1 MSSISNARTGK
12 TKRQSKVAVD
22 HDQWVPP
29 DFGGQR
35 RTRIGAS
42 VVEQFVSGHDA
53 SDVLR
58 ELVQNEF
65 DGQGDKL
72 SVTFGDSALEVVGNG
87 KGITKDGWTRLSVI
101 VGTGRVVG
109 DVPGER
115 VAAKANGIGS
125 KNFGLRS
132 LFIFGDEIYVRSGGQ
147 VCVLDLRT
155 LETGRVPDSD
165 YWNGPGVRL
174 QVPFRRESFEMM
186 EPFTVEREVAA
197 FDVMAKGM
205 LSTLVKLALPGA
217 RAGLRQV
224 SLRSTR
230 IGRSLDWKQKAEA
243 VRSNMKGVTV
253 TSRAGRLVDVAAGT
267 RSSRAFEEMEFI
279 KSVEVPREYADRNI
293 PAYFQVKGGAI
304 RIAVSLAMSKG
315 KVDVRADGHFHYPL
329 QAPDART
336 GCAISVSGPFILD
349 NDRSGLI
356 DHGWNDWL
364 MEQAARFTVDLLVG
378 DWVNR
383 FGVGVLEGLV
393 SNEHGSPKRF
403 LDTVHQLL
411 KKEPCWPTR
420 ASGAAHF
427 ATPDMCVVVS
437 DPLLDG
443 FLNDNR
449 YLAKEALDNANI
461 RGLALALGAT
471 PFNLKSLVRLRCA
484 GDDTSDLETS
494 TKRSEDG
501 DWHFT
506 DYEAALKDVD
516 RQVAIASSLSSL
528 SRNLS
533 VANRNDLKN
542 TVSTLSSAGEL
553 KAAADL
559 VVVPIE
565 IWEVCPEPMANRLH
579 PLLAPH
585 KAIAGFCR
593 IFDEQVWMREAAGRA
608 GEGTIA
614 PDELTALYA
623 RILDKDA
630 KIGRLA
636 LQAIRVAPV
645 CRSSRGDW
653 VAPDRMTMFKGRLAK
668 LMAPVAHSPSKEI
681 LEVDGLTEKLRIR
694 ERLIGEDLL
703 ACARSIG
710 DRPGA
715 ASQFEGLLME
725 NLRLLGPSVRDQ
737 LKSIPFLLNRAGG
750 LKAPAELHLDTPLNR
765 MIVGSEE
772 AIVAGQ
778 EDLLYRKLEVAEFP
792 AVETLLAVLSAH
804 RSRSERPLHSERIY
818 PALVAGLRRE
828 GQPKGAL
835 REEPI
840 VWHRGEYH
848 NPSDMLVGAMV
859 PPVLADV
866 LPVIRRTDD
875 TSMAYVSLGA
885 RTAPSDEDWRRFFLG
900 LCGDWD
906 RQLVSGR
913 TAQLLTAAYAV
924 RGSEGLPDEI
934 DDLECLLSRGG
945 DLYSFDELCQ
955 GKLVENDFPALA
967 DALARAGIQI
977 GIVDINDRNRS
988 FFHKLGLRHLSE
1000 YAGTGHAVFGEPV
1013 RAPAWFRQHH
1023 TDQILDLFARPIFAM
1038 ALESVVFRRRWM
1050 FDGSRMV
1057 SREELTASLAGVKS
1071 MTFFDTISRRYEI
1084 QGAEASVVV
1093 EAAIGDD
1100 FIGLVAP
1107 RSRLDFQQLVSQALA
1122 EMAGATNASVAR
1134 TLASDILPLVLCR
1147 STSDILVQ
1155 LERAG
1160 IDPQNWE
1167 VEAELDFAEDDID
1180 DTGEEAVRQ
1189 MMGRLNTA
1197 PDHDVAPQ
1205 VQSHEATGSQTTLP
1219 PTAPTVAITTYSPS
1233 PLPALENVTLTVS
1246 ETRGDKMEAPEWR
1259 GGGGG
1264 YGGWS
1269 PRTGAEVERDRE
1281 VGERGEALV
1290 YQMELER
1297 VRKAGHSNPEA
1308 VVIWTSRTD
1317 PGADHDICSQDEN
1330 GDPRWIEVKSTSG
1343 MDGQFDWSRKEFEKA
1358 VRERERYELWRV
1370 YRATTTE
1377 PIAKCFPN
1385 PGKLI
1390 GNSKIRLELGTIK
1403 ANVEAAD

>member
-1 MSSISNARTGK
+1 M
-12 TKRQSKVAVD
+12 
-22 HDQWVPP
+22 
-29 DFGGQR
+29 
-35 RTRIGAS
+35 
-42 VVEQFVSGHDA
+42 EQFVSGHDA

-72 SVTFGDSALEVVGNG
+72 SVTFGDSALEVIGNG

-155 LETGRVPDSD
+155 LETGRVPDRD

-174 QVPFRRESFEMM
+174 QVPFRSETFEMM
-186 EPFTVEREVAA
+186 EPFTVEREAVA
-197 FDVMAKGM
+197 FEVMAKGM

-217 RAGLRQV
+217 RTGLRQV

-243 VRSNMKGVTV
+243 VRSNMKGATV
-253 TSRAGRLVDVAAGT
+253 TSRAGKLVDVAAGART
-267 RSSRAFEEMEFI
+267 SRAFEEMEFI
-279 KSVEVPREYADRNI
+279 KSVEVPSEYADRNI
-293 PAYFQVKGGAI
+293 PAYFQVRGGVI
-304 RIAVSLAMSKG
+304 RIAVSLALAKG
-315 KVDVRADGHFHYPL
+315 EVDVGADGHFHYPL

-336 GCAISVSGPFILD
+336 GCAVSVSGPFILD

-356 DHGWNDWL
+356 DHGWNSWL
-364 MEQAARFTVDLLVG
+364 MDQAARFTVDLLVG
-378 DWVNR
+378 DWVDR
-383 FGVGVLEGLV
+383 FGVGVIEAM
-393 SNEHGSPKRF
+393 SDNEHGSPKSF
-403 LDTVHQLL
+403 LETVHQLL
-411 KKEPCWPTR
+411 RTKPCWPTR
-420 ASGAAHF
+420 ASGPARFTTA
-427 ATPDMCVVVS
+427 DKCVVVTN
-437 DPLLDG
+437 PLLDG
-443 FLNDNR
+443 FLDDSS
-449 YLAKEALDNANI
+449 YLAREASDNMSV
-461 RGLALALGAT
+461 RHLALASGAT
-471 PFNLKSLVRLRCA
+471 PFNLKSLIRLRCA

-501 DWHFT
+501 DSRFT
-506 DYEAALKDVD
+506 DYETALKDVD
-516 RQVAIASSLSSL
+516 RQVAMATALSSL

-542 TVSTLSSAGEL
+542 TVSTLSAAGEL
-553 KAAADL
+553 KAAVDL
-559 VVVPIE
+559 VVVPMD

-579 PLLAPH
+579 PSLAPH
-585 KAIAGFCR
+585 KAIAGYCR
-593 IFDEQVWMREAAGRA
+593 VFDEQVWMRDAAGRA
-608 GEGTIA
+608 SQGTIA
-614 PDELTALYA
+614 PDELSALYA

-630 KIGRLA
+630 RIGKLA

-645 CRSSRGDW
+645 CRSSRGEW
-653 VAPDRMTMFKGRLAK
+653 VAPDRMTMFKGRLTK
-668 LMAPVAHSPSKEI
+668 LMAPVAHSPSKEMI
-681 LEVDGLTEKLRIR
+681 AVEGLLEKLRIR

-710 DRPGA
+710 DRPSA
-715 ASQFEGLLME
+715 ASQFERLLME
-725 NLRLLGPSVRDQ
+725 NQRLVGPSVRDR

-750 LKAPAELHLDTPLNR
+750 LSAPEDLHLDTALNR
-765 MIVGSEE
+765 MIVGDEA

-778 EDLLYRKLEVAEFP
+778 NDLLYRKLEVAEFP
-792 AVETLLAVLSAH
+792 AAETLLAVLSEH
-804 RSRSERPLHSERIY
+804 RSRSERPPHPEKIY
-818 PALVAGLRRE
+818 PALVASLRRE

-835 REEPI
+835 RDEPI
-840 VWHRGEYH
+840 VWHRGGYH
-848 NPSDMLVGAMV
+848 NASDVLVGATV

-866 LPVIRRTDD
+866 LPVIRRTDE

-885 RTAPSDEDWRRFFLG
+885 RTVPSDEDWRRFFRE

-906 RQLVSGR
+906 RQVVSGKM
-913 TAQLLTAAYAV
+913 AQLLTSAYAV
-924 RGSEGLPDEI
+924 RGSEGLPEEI
-934 DDLECLLSRGG
+934 DDLECLLARGG
-945 DLYSFDELCQ
+945 YLYSMDELREGQ
-955 GKLVENDFPALA
+955 LVENDFPALA
-967 DALARAGIQI
+967 DALARADIQI
-977 GIVDINDRNRS
+977 GIVDITDLNRS

-1013 RAPAWFRQHH
+1013 RAPAWFRPHH
-1023 TDQILDLFARPIFAM
+1023 TEQILDLLARPLFAR
-1038 ALESVVFRRRWM
+1038 ALESVVHRRRYM
-1050 FDGSRMV
+1050 FNGAQLV
-1057 SREELTASLAGVKS
+1057 SREALTARLAGVKAV
-1071 MTFFDTISRRYEI
+1071 TFFDTISRRYEI

-1093 EAAIGDD
+1093 EAGIGDD

-1155 LERAG
+1155 LDRAG
-1160 IDPQNWE
+1160 IDPRNWE
-1167 VEAELDFAEDDID
+1167 VEPELDLAEDDID

-1189 MMGRLNTA
+1189 MMGSLNTA
-1197 PDHDVAPQ
+1197 PDDDVAPQ
-1205 VQSHEATGSQTTLP
+1205 VPLHQAAGPQTLP
-1219 PTAPTVAITTYSPS
+1219 AVAPTVVITTYSPP
-1233 PLPALENVTLTVS
+1233 PLPALETVTLTVS
-1246 ETRGDKMEAPEWR
+1246 ETKGEKMEAPGWR
-1259 GGGGG
+1259 GSGGG
-1264 YGGWS
+1264 YGAWS

-1281 VGERGEALV
+1281 LGERGEALV
-1290 YQMELER
+1290 YQLELER
-1297 VRKAGHSNPEA
+1297 VRKAGHPNPES

-1330 GDPRWIEVKSTSG
+1330 GNPRWIEVKSTSG

-1370 YRATTTE
+1370 YRANTTE

-1390 GNSKIRLELGTIK
+1390 GNSRIRLELGTIK

>member
-1 MSSISNARTGK
+1 M
-12 TKRQSKVAVD
+12 
-22 HDQWVPP
+22 
-29 DFGGQR
+29 
-35 RTRIGAS
+35 
-42 VVEQFVSGHDA
+42 
-53 SDVLR
+53 LR

-65 DGQGDKL
+65 DGQGNKL
-72 SVTFGDSALEVVGNG
+72 SVTFGDSVLEVIGNG
-87 KGITKDGWTRLSVI
+87 KGVTKDGWTRLSVI

-155 LETGRVPDSD
+155 LETGRVPDRD
-165 YWNGPGVRL
+165 YWNGRGVRL
-174 QVPFRRESFEMM
+174 QVPFRRETFEMM
-186 EPFTVEREVAA
+186 EPFTVEREAAA
-197 FDVMAKGM
+197 FEVMAKGM
-205 LSTLVKLALPGA
+205 LSTLVKLALPGS

-243 VRSNMKGVTV
+243 VRSKMKGVTV

-267 RSSRAFEEMEFI
+267 RTSRAFEEMEFI
-279 KSVEVPREYADRNI
+279 KSVEMPSEYADRNI

-315 KVDVRADGHFHYPL
+315 KVDVGADGHFHYPL

-336 GCAISVSGPFILD
+336 GCAVSVSGPFILD

-356 DHGWNDWL
+356 DHGWNNWL
-364 MEQAARFTVDLLVG
+364 MEHAARFTVDLLVG
-378 DWVNR
+378 DWVDR

-393 SNEHGSPKRF
+393 NNDHGSPKRF
-403 LDTVHQLL
+403 LETVHQLL
-411 KKEPCWPTR
+411 KMEPCWPTR
-420 ASGAAHF
+420 ASGPARFTTAEKC
-427 ATPDMCVVVS
+427 AVVS
-437 DPLLDG
+437 NPLLDG
-443 FLNDNR
+443 FLDDSS
-449 YLAKEALDNANI
+449 YLAREASDDMNV
-461 RGLALALGAT
+461 RRLALASGAT

-494 TKRSEDG
+494 IKRSEDG
-501 DWHFT
+501 DWRFT
-506 DYEAALKDVD
+506 DYETALKDVD
-516 RQVAIASSLSSL
+516 RQVAMASSLGSL
-528 SRNLS
+528 SRSLS

-542 TVSTLSSAGEL
+542 TASTLSAAGEL
-553 KAAADL
+553 KAAVDL
-559 VVVPIE
+559 VVVPME
-565 IWEVCPEPMANRLH
+565 IWEVCPEPMTNRLH
-579 PLLAPH
+579 PRLAPH

-593 IFDEQVWMREAAGRA
+593 LFDEQVWMRDAAGRA
-608 GEGTIA
+608 SDGTIA
-614 PDELTALYA
+614 ADELSALYA

-636 LQAIRVAPV
+636 FQAIRVAPV

-668 LMAPVAHSPSKEI
+668 LMAPVAHSPSKEM
-681 LEVDGLTEKLRIR
+681 LAVDGLTEKLRIR

-710 DRPGA
+710 ERPSA
-715 ASQFEGLLME
+715 ASQFEDLLME
-725 NLRLLGPSVRDQ
+725 NLRLVGPSVRDQ
-737 LKSIPFLLNRAGG
+737 LKSIPFLLNRSGG
-750 LKAPAELHLDTPLNR
+750 LSAPAELHFDTLLNR
-765 MIVGSEE
+765 MIVGGED

-778 EDLLYRKLEVAEFP
+778 NDLLYRKLEVAEFP

-804 RSRSERPLHSERIY
+804 RSRSERPPHPEKIY

-835 REEPI
+835 RDESI
-840 VWHRGEYH
+840 VWHRDEYH
-848 NPSDMLVGAMV
+848 KPSDVLVGAMV

-866 LPVIRRTDD
+866 LPVIKRIDD

-885 RTAPSDEDWRRFFLG
+885 RTVPSEEDWRRFFRE

-906 RQLVSGR
+906 RQVVGGR

-924 RGSEGLPDEI
+924 RGPEGLPDEI
-934 DDLECLLSRGG
+934 DDLECLLTRGG
-945 DLYSFDELCQ
+945 HLYSLDELRA
-955 GKLVENDFPALA
+955 GELVENDFPALA
-967 DALARAGIQI
+967 TALAQADIQI
-977 GIVDINDRNRS
+977 GIVDITDRNRS
-988 FFHKLGLRHLSE
+988 FFHKLRLRHLSE

-1013 RAPAWFRQHH
+1013 RAPAWFRPHH
-1023 TDQILDLFARPIFAM
+1023 TEQILDLLARPLFARAV
-1038 ALESVVFRRRWM
+1038 ESVVFRRRYM
-1050 FDGSRMV
+1050 FDGSQLV
-1057 SREELTASLAGVKS
+1057 SREALTAKLAGVKA

-1084 QGAEASVVV
+1084 QGAEASVAV

-1107 RSRLDFQQLVSQALA
+1107 RSRLDFQQLISQALA
-1122 EMAGATNASVAR
+1122 EMAGATNANVAR

-1160 IDPQNWE
+1160 IDPRNWE
-1167 VEAELDFAEDDID
+1167 VEPEMDFAEDEID

-1189 MMGRLNTA
+1189 MMGSLNTA
-1197 PDHDVAPQ
+1197 PDHDAAPEVPVHQ
-1205 VQSHEATGSQTTLP
+1205 AAGSQTLP
-1219 PTAPTVAITTYSPS
+1219 PSAPMVITTYSPP

-1246 ETRGDKMEAPEWR
+1246 ETKGEKMEAPEWH

-1297 VRKAGHSNPEA
+1297 VRKAGHPDPEA

-1330 GDPRWIEVKSTSG
+1330 GNPRWIEVKSTSG

-1390 GNSKIRLELGTIK
+1390 GNSRIRLELGTIK

>member
-1 MSSISNARTGK
+1 VGE
-12 TKRQSKVAVD
+12 
-22 HDQWVPP
+22 QWVPP
-29 DFGGQR
+29 DFAGQR

-72 SVTFGDSALEVVGNG
+72 FVTFGESALEVIGNG
-87 KGITKDGWTRLSVI
+87 KGVTKDGWTRLSVI

-155 LETGRVPDSD
+155 LETGRVLDRD

-174 QVPFRRESFEMM
+174 QVPFRRETFEMM
-186 EPFTVEREVAA
+186 EPFTVEREAVA
-197 FDVMAKGM
+197 FEVMAKGM

-243 VRSNMKGVTV
+243 VRSNMKGVSM
-253 TSRAGRLVDVAAGT
+253 TSRAGKLVDVAAGART
-267 RSSRAFEEMEFI
+267 SRAFEEMEFI
-279 KSVEVPREYADRNI
+279 KSVEVPSEYADRNI
-293 PAYFQVKGGAI
+293 PAYFQVRGAAV
-304 RIAVSLAMSKG
+304 RIAVSLATSKG
-315 KVDVRADGHFHYPL
+315 KVDVGAEGHFHYPL

-336 GCAISVSGPFILD
+336 GCAVSVSGPFILD

-356 DHGWNDWL
+356 DHGWNTWL

-378 DWVNR
+378 DWADR
-383 FGVGVLEGLV
+383 FGVGVIEALSDNGHGTPKTFLE
-393 SNEHGSPKRF
+393 
-403 LDTVHQLL
+403 TVHRLL
-411 KKEPCWPTR
+411 KSEPCWPTR
-420 ASGAAHF
+420 ASGSARFTIAEK
-427 ATPDMCVVVS
+427 CVVVS

-443 FLNDNR
+443 FLGESS
-449 YLAKEALDNANI
+449 YLAREASDNTKI
-461 RGLALALGAT
+461 RSLALASGAT
-471 PFNLKSLVRLRCA
+471 PFNLKSLIRLRCA

-494 TKRSEDG
+494 MKRSEDG
-501 DWHFT
+501 DWRFT
-506 DYEAALKDVD
+506 DYETALKEVD
-516 RQVAIASSLSSL
+516 RQVAMATSLTAL

-542 TVSTLSSAGEL
+542 TISTLSAVGEL
-553 KAAADL
+553 KAAIDL
-559 VVVPIE
+559 VVVPTE
-565 IWEVCPEPMANRLH
+565 IWEICPEPMANRLH
-579 PLLAPH
+579 PSLTPH

-593 IFDEQVWMREAAGRA
+593 VFDEQVWMRDAAARA
-608 GEGTIA
+608 SLGTIA
-614 PDELTALYA
+614 PDELSALYA

-630 KIGRLA
+630 RIGKLA

-645 CRSSRGDW
+645 CRSSKGDW
-653 VAPDRMTMFKGRLAK
+653 VVPDRMTMFKGRLAK
-668 LMAPVAHSPSKEI
+668 LMAAVSHAPSKEM
-681 LEVDGLTEKLRIR
+681 LAVEGLTDRLRIR

-710 DRPGA
+710 DRPSA
-715 ASQFEGLLME
+715 APQFEGLLME

-737 LKSIPFLLNRAGG
+737 LQSIPFLLNRAGG
-750 LKAPAELHLDTPLNR
+750 LSAPEDLHLDTALNR
-765 MIVGSEE
+765 MIVGDEA

-778 EDLLYRKLEVAEFP
+778 NDLLYRKLEVAEFP
-792 AVETLLAVLSAH
+792 AVETLLAVLSDH
-804 RSRSERPLHSERIY
+804 RSRSERPPHPEKIY

-828 GQPKGAL
+828 GRPKGAL
-835 REEPI
+835 RDEPI
-840 VWHRGEYH
+840 VWHRGGYH
-848 NPSDMLVGAMV
+848 NPSDVLVGATV

-866 LPVIRRTDD
+866 LPVVRRTDE

-885 RTAPSDEDWRRFFLG
+885 RTAPSDEDWRRFFTE
-900 LCGDWD
+900 LCDDWD
-906 RQLVSGR
+906 RKVVSGKM
-913 TAQLLTAAYAV
+913 AQLLTSAYWV

-934 DDLECLLSRGG
+934 EDLECLLTRGG
-945 DLYSFDELCQ
+945 LLYSMDELRE

-967 DALARAGIQI
+967 DALARANIQI
-977 GIVDINDRNRS
+977 GIVDITDRNRS

-1013 RAPAWFRQHH
+1013 RAPAWFRPHH
-1023 TDQILDLFARPIFAM
+1023 TEQILDLLERPLFAR
-1038 ALESVVFRRRWM
+1038 ALESIVYRRRYM
-1050 FDGSRMV
+1050 FEGAQLV
-1057 SREELTASLAGVKS
+1057 SREALTGRLAGVKAV
-1071 MTFFDTISRRYEI
+1071 TFFDIISRRYEI
-1084 QGAEASVVV
+1084 QGAEAGVVV
-1093 EAAIGDD
+1093 EAGIGDD

-1122 EMAGATNASVAR
+1122 EMAGATNANLAR

-1147 STSDILVQ
+1147 STTDILVQ
-1155 LERAG
+1155 LERVG
-1160 IDPQNWE
+1160 IDPRNWE
-1167 VEAELDFAEDDID
+1167 VEPELDFAEDDID
-1180 DTGEEAVRQ
+1180 DTGEDALRQ
-1189 MMGRLNTA
+1189 MMGSLNTA
-1197 PDHDVAPQ
+1197 PDHDPAPHVPVHQ
-1205 VQSHEATGSQTTLP
+1205 PAVS
-1219 PTAPTVAITTYSPS
+1219 PTIAPAAPTIAIATYSPS

-1246 ETRGDKMEAPEWR
+1246 ETKGEKIEAPEWR
-1259 GGGGG
+1259 SGGGG

-1281 VGERGEALV
+1281 LGERGEALV

-1297 VRKAGHSNPEA
+1297 VRKAGHPDPES

-1370 YRATTTE
+1370 YRANTTE

-1390 GNSKIRLELGTIK
+1390 GISRIRLELGTIR